1 MTVLEAVDCVVVKI
15 GVPVGDP
22 WVIGER
28 GTRQQKKMAEKKL
41 TEKKKMAKKRWQK
54 TSLFFF
60 NNQAINNQSTISQI
74 FNQSDKMDFA
84 DVSDT

>member
-1 MTVLEAVDCVVVKI
+1 LTVLEAVDCVVVKI

-41 TEKKKMAKKRWQK
+41 AEK
-54 TSLFFF
+54 TNYFTPVFFF

-74 FNQSDKMDFA
+74 FNQSGKMDYA
-84 DVSDT
+84 DVNDT

>member
-22 WVIGER
+22 WVIGEP
-28 GTRQQKKMAEKKL
+28 GTRQQKKMAEKKMA
-41 TEKKKMAKKRWQK
+41 EKNKLFY
-54 TSLFFF
+54 TSFFF

-74 FNQSDKMDFA
+74 FNQSGKMDFA
-84 DVSDT
+84 DVNDA

>member
-28 GTRQQKKMAEKKL
+28 GTRQQKKMAEKADR
-41 TEKKKMAKKRWQK
+41 KKKMAKKRWQK

-74 FNQSDKMDFA
+74 FNQSGKMDYA
-84 DVSDT
+84 DVNDT